1 LSTLAGLVSLACF
14 LAGYSDKQ
22 AAKPAVGQ
30 RPADELKILPQI
42 ARFLQLR
49 RQKHCAAAFP
59 GGQHPANPDF
69 LTNLASCHSAYSIVQ
84 KETVLMKICD
94 LELQVI
100 CV

>member
-14 LAGYSDKQ
+14 LAGYNDKQ

-69 LTNLASCHSAYSIVQ
+69 LTNGKLPQRLFHRPKGDS
-84 KETVLMKICD
+84 LMKICD
-94 LELQVI
+94 LELQEI